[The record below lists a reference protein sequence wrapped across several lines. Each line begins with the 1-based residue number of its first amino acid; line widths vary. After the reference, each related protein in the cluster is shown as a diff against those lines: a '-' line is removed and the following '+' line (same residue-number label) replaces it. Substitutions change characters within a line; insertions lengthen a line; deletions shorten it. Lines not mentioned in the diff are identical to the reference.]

1 MTSFFIEINII
12 EKKRLSLFC
21 RSKEIAI
28 GSPLDGFYSGEVVGT
43 IREPGSD
50 YSDGLYYQVV
60 LVCKVLSANNF
71 ASYVYDELVISSS
84 EVKKLEL
91 Q

>member
-1 MTSFFIEINII
+1 M
-12 EKKRLSLFC
+12 FC

-28 GSPLDGFYSGEVVGT
+28 GSPLDGFYSGEVVET
-43 IREPGSD
+43 IREHGSD

>member
-1 MTSFFIEINII
+1 M
-12 EKKRLSLFC
+12 
-21 RSKEIAI
+21 AQ
-28 GSPLDGFYSGEVVGT
+28 GFY
-43 IREPGSD
+43 

-60 LVCKVLSANNF
+60 LVCKVLSGRKNE
-71 ASYVYDELVISSS
+71 YDELVISSS

>member
-1 MTSFFIEINII
+1 M
-12 EKKRLSLFC
+12 FC

-28 GSPLDGFYSGEVVGT
+28 GSPLDGFYSGEVVET
-43 IREPGSD
+43 IRGHGSD

-60 LVCKVLSANNF
+60 LVCKVFLSANNLE
-71 ASYVYDELVISSS
+71 SYEYDELVISSS

>member
-1 MTSFFIEINII
+1 LTSFFIEINII

-60 LVCKVLSANNF
+60 LVCKVLSGRKYNE
-71 ASYVYDELVISSS
+71 YDELVISSS